1 MTRRP
6 SGPVDTTG
14 PDAVNRPRL
23 HGGRRRVWRAG
34 WVLAA
39 GALACVCAPGT
50 FAQPGPPGAGL
61 GLVPA
66 NLAVPPGAPAPHVD
80 AEALDWQATVRNA
93 VARYPAIA
101 GARASIAQQASLV
114 DAARAGYL
122 PRVQAEVTSGQ
133 QGEFGTGQVASVG
146 LSQMLFDF
154 GKTRSAVARE
164 RAAERRERAELLVA
178 IDGVIE
184 QTCQALI
191 EIHRYESLLDAL
203 GDQMAAL
210 ARVEEITRLRAE
222 AGAATRSDPLQARA
236 RMEAVEAKQAASRAQ
251 IDQWRSR
258 LESYVGAEDAARP
271 VPAGP
276 GDVLSRAPGSVD
288 VDDLPTLQAARA
300 TRAEA
305 EALLRNARAR
315 RYPTISLEANANHR
329 LGTAGD
335 RYEDLYGRRT
345 YNNALVA
352 VRSDLYQGGAVAAQ
366 ARASA
371 SALEVADELL
381 RTERLLA
388 LDTLR
393 SQRRVRDGLLER
405 IGLFEQRVGSIVET
419 RELYWDQYLTL
430 GTRNVLDLL
439 NAEQEIGQST
449 EDLVNARHDLWR
461 AQLDLLLASGS
472 ARAAFGL
479 DGAGPDDR
487 ADAIGAGL

>member
-1 MTRRP
+1 M
-6 SGPVDTTG
+6 PVQ
-14 PDAVNRPRL
+14 PD
-23 HGGRRRVWRAG
+23 
-34 WVLAA
+34 
-39 GALACVCAPGT
+39 
-50 FAQPGPPGAGL
+50 
-61 GLVPA
+61 
-66 NLAVPPGAPAPHVD
+66 D
-80 AEALDWQATVRNA
+80 AHALDWAATVRNA

-101 GARASIAQQASLV
+101 GARASIAQQSSLV

-133 QGEFGTGQVASVG
+133 QGEFGTGQVASIG
-146 LSQMLFDF
+146 LSQMLYDF

-164 RAAERRERAELLVA
+164 RAAERREQAELLVA

-191 EIHRYESLLDAL
+191 EIHRYDSLLDAL

-236 RMEAVEAKQAASRAQ
+236 RMEAVEAKRAASRAQ

-271 VPAGP
+271 VSAGP

-352 VRSDLYQGGAVAAQ
+352 VRSDLYQGGAVTAQ

-405 IGLFEQRVGSIVET
+405 ISLFEQRVGSIVET

-479 DGAGPDDR
+479 DSAGPDDR
-487 ADAIGAGL
+487 ADATGAGL

>member
-1 MTRRP
+1 MTRHV
-6 SGPVDTTG
+6 SGPVVSTG
-14 PDAVNRPRL
+14 PDVGHGLRPE
-23 HGGRRRVWRAG
+23 GGRTRAWRAAG
-34 WVLAA
+34 VLAA
-39 GALACVCAPGT
+39 GAIACVCAQMAL
-50 FAQPGPPGAGL
+50 AQPRPPDAGLALGPAALAAPPGM
-61 GLVPA
+61 PTR
-66 NLAVPPGAPAPHVD
+66 HDD
-80 AEALDWQATVRNA
+80 AQALDWPATVRSA

-133 QGEFGTGQVASVG
+133 QGEFGAGQVASVG
-146 LSQMLFDF
+146 LSQMLYDF

-164 RAAERRERAELLVA
+164 RAAERREQAELLVA

-191 EIHRYESLLDAL
+191 EIHRYEALLEAL
-203 GDQMAAL
+203 GEQMTAL

-236 RMEAVEAKQAASRAQ
+236 RMEAVEAKRAASRAQ
-251 IDQWRSR
+251 IDQWRSG

-271 VPAGP
+271 VSAGP
-276 GDVLSRAPGSVD
+276 GDVLSRASEAVD
-288 VDDLPTLQAARA
+288 VDDLPALQVARA
-300 TRAEA
+300 TQSEA

-371 SALEVADELL
+371 SALEVAGELL

-393 SQRRVRDGLLER
+393 SRRRVRDGLVER

-461 AQLDLLLASGS
+461 AQLDLLLASGG

-479 DGAGPDDR
+479 DEAGPEDR
-487 ADAIGAGL
+487 LDPGVRP